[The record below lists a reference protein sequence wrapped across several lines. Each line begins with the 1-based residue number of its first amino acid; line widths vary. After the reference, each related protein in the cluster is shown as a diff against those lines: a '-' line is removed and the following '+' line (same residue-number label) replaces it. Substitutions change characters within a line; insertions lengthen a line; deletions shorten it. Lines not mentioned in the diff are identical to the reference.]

1 MYACF
6 RNFMLIIF
14 VQNGA
19 IGIKIGFGWNGGWS
33 NEAIVNELNTLYFIY
48 SKTISRLGFYSGN

>member
-1 MYACF
+1 MFACF

-14 VQNGA
+14 VQMGPLSLKLA
-19 IGIKIGFGWNGGWS
+19 LDGSGWS
-33 NEAIVNELNTLYFIY
+33 NEAIVSGVVFIFMY